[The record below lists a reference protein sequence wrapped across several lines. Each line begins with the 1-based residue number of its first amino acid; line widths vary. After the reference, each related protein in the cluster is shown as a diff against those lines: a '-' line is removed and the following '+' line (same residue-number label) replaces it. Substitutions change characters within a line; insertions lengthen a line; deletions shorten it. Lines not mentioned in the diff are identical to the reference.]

1 MTTAIN
7 TAATSKQAR
16 ELSELTEDELT
27 RVSGG
32 GDLNPP
38 RVVHYNNNHTY
49 LEFKLKEVL
58 TGLKG
63 VTMGDQKQKQDG
75 SCEPAM
81 LSDADIVS
89 NTKSTGASTR
99 SNELRDA
106 DLTVVTGGNRPR
118 GSLGGLGVIY
128 FPSL

>member
-1 MTTAIN
+1 
-7 TAATSKQAR
+7 
-16 ELSELTEDELT
+16 
-27 RVSGG
+27 
-32 GDLNPP
+32 
-38 RVVHYNNNHTY
+38 
-49 LEFKLKEVL
+49 
-58 TGLKG
+58 
-63 VTMGDQKQKQDG
+63 MGDQKQKQDG

-128 FPSL
+128 FPSVFRQD

>member
-1 MTTAIN
+1 MNGAAIMTTAIN
-7 TAATSKQAR
+7 TAAT
-16 ELSELTEDELT
+16 
-27 RVSGG
+27 
-32 GDLNPP
+32 
-38 RVVHYNNNHTY
+38 
-49 LEFKLKEVL
+49 
-58 TGLKG
+58 
-63 VTMGDQKQKQDG
+63 
-75 SCEPAM
+75 M

-128 FPSL
+128 FPTM